1 MKRFIIIPAVLLFVS
16 LILLINFVWA
26 SSTMWT
32 KTYGTGNATA
42 YSMVMTSDGGY
53 ALAGDGLLVKTDA
66 SGDMEWNKTYL
77 GGLIYSVVQ
86 TSDGGYA
93 LGGTA
98 ESLNGDYDFWLVKT
112 DAQGIM
118 LWNNTYGGP
127 DNEAANSPNSL
138 VETSDGGLALAG
150 YTSIFYEYSDFWLV
164 KTDSKGN
171 MLWNKTYGESI
182 FNSCSDLIETSD
194 GGFALVG
201 PTASGFVGSSDL
213 LLVKTDSTGTTEWSK
228 TYPGSANS
236 LIETSDK
243 GFAMAGS
250 VSEDFWL
257 AKTDEYGNM
266 EWTQTYGTTEDETAH
281 TLIETSD
288 GGYAIAGVAA
298 GFFDGQYNINGWMV
312 KTDELGNMQWDQTYG
327 EAGDE
332 QIYSL
337 VETSDGAYVL
347 AGYKTSTYAGPGDM
361 WLIKTDSHGNIPEF
375 PSWIIMPLFLIAT
388 IAGIICKKRLT
399 SKKTRAKILFRQD
412 SFGFCNFPCKLVN
425 W

>member
-1 MKRFIIIPAVLLFVS
+1 MKRLIPSLAVLLFIS
-16 LILLINFVWA
+16 LILSINFVCA
-26 SSTMWT
+26 SSTIWT
-32 KTYGTGNATA
+32 KTYGAGSATA

-66 SGDMEWNKTYL
+66 SGDMLWNKTYL

-98 ESLNGDYDFWLVKT
+98 ESSNGDYDFWLIKT

-118 LWNNTYGGP
+118 LWNKTYGGP

-138 VETSDGGLALAG
+138 VVTSDGGLALAG
-150 YTSIFYEYSDFWLV
+150 YTGVFYEHLDFWLV
-164 KTDSKGN
+164 KTDSNGD
-171 MLWNKTYGESI
+171 MLWNKTYGGST
-182 FNSCSDLIETSD
+182 FNSCSDLTETSD

-201 PTASGFVGSSDL
+201 STAYGFVGSSDL
-213 LLVKTDSTGTTEWSK
+213 LLVKTDFTGTTEWSK

-257 AKTDEYGNM
+257 AKTDEYGNV
-266 EWTQTYGTTEDETAH
+266 EWTQKYGTTEDETAH

-288 GGYAIAGVAA
+288 RGYAIAGVAA
-298 GFFDGQYNINGWMV
+298 GFFDGQYNINGWMA
-312 KTDELGNMQWDQTYG
+312 KTDEMGNMQWNQTYG

-347 AGYKTSTYAGPGDM
+347 AGYKTSTYAGPSYM
-361 WLIKTDSHGNIPEF
+361 WLIKTASHDIPEF
-375 PSWIIMPLFLIAT
+375 PSWIILPLFLIAT
-388 IAGIICKKRLT
+388 IAGIICKKRLS
-399 SKKTRAKILFRQD
+399 SKICAL
-412 SFGFCNFPCKLVN
+412 
-425 W
+425 

>member
-1 MKRFIIIPAVLLFVS
+1 MKRFILIPAVLLFVS
-16 LILLINFVWA
+16 LILSINFVWA

-32 KTYGTGNATA
+32 KTYGTGNAAA

-66 SGDMEWNKTYL
+66 SGDMEWNETYL

-118 LWNNTYGGP
+118 LWNKTYGGP

-150 YTSIFYEYSDFWLV
+150 YTSIFYEYSDFWL
-164 KTDSKGN
+164 
-171 MLWNKTYGESI
+171 
-182 FNSCSDLIETSD
+182 
-194 GGFALVG
+194 
-201 PTASGFVGSSDL
+201 
-213 LLVKTDSTGTTEWSK
+213 
-228 TYPGSANS
+228 
-236 LIETSDK
+236 
-243 GFAMAGS
+243 
-250 VSEDFWL
+250 
-257 AKTDEYGNM
+257 
-266 EWTQTYGTTEDETAH
+266 
-281 TLIETSD
+281 
-288 GGYAIAGVAA
+288 
-298 GFFDGQYNINGWMV
+298 V

-347 AGYKTSTYAGPGDM
+347 AGYKTSTYAGLGDM

-375 PSWIIMPLFLIAT
+375 PSWIMLPFFLIAT

-399 SKKTRAKILFRQD
+399 SKRSAR
-412 SFGFCNFPCKLVN
+412 
-425 W
+425 